1 MENQENNNL
10 NELDQLKAQYEE
22 LKQRFEQQ
30 EIVNEHLMK
39 STIQDNANYFSR
51 YRKTVMIAYPILAVL
66 GFAYFTFLGEL
77 LPFGLSFLLLMVF
90 SIVFELW
97 LTRNV
102 KRQAMENAD
111 LLTLSKNM
119 QKLKSGYAVYTVFIM
134 ALGFMFVLV
143 HILKNKGYLT
153 SAIAEY
159 NMAPNYNAIW
169 SICFVG
175 LLLITFAVLAYRNFV
190 SHCNDVIRQIG
201 SYDGKPQSKSP
212 RTFLL
217 FLGSMIAVF
226 GIGILLVHFA
236 LRPTIYARAEND
248 FTSEGKLEIWEIY
261 ADTIVST
268 NDVTAMM
275 ESWQNGD
282 SIVVKK
288 EVNQS
293 DEGNQQSSKLF
304 ALKKSTSQGPAISS
318 AVMGGKPIIQRVE
331 VSVSYRNADNY
342 VPIIVH
348 LTPDASR
355 LWSQFTREIEGR
367 YAALVI
373 DGVVVLEWYIQCE
386 INNGQFF
393 IMHKWSSDDELE
405 QYCKKLSR
413 Q

>member
-30 EIVNEHLMK
+30 EIVNERLMK
-39 STIQDNANYFSR
+39 STIHDNANYFSR

-77 LPFGLSFLLLMVF
+77 LPFGLAFLMLMVF
-90 SIVFELW
+90 SIAFELW

-119 QKLKSGYAVYTVFIM
+119 QKLKSGYAVYTVSIM
-134 ALGFMFVLV
+134 SLGFVFVLV

-159 NMAPNYNAIW
+159 SMSPNYNAIW

-175 LLLITFAVLAYRNFV
+175 LLLLTFAILAYRNFV
-190 SHCNDVIRQIG
+190 GHCNDVIRQIG

-217 FLGSMIAVF
+217 FVGSMIVVL

-236 LRPTIYARAEND
+236 LRPTIYVRAGND
-248 FTSEGKLEIWEIY
+248 LSTEGKLGIWEIH
-261 ADTIVST
+261 ADTLVSPDST
-268 NDVTAMM
+268 QIIM
-275 ESWQNGD
+275 EQWQQND
-282 SIVVKK
+282 SIVVMKSK
-288 EVNQS
+288 LQTT
-293 DEGNQQSSKLF
+293 DNQQDSRIF
-304 ALKKSTSQGPAISS
+304 VLKKATPQGPSISS
-318 AVMGGKPIIQRVE
+318 DVLGGKPIVQSVE
-331 VSVSYRNADNY
+331 TSVSCKNEDGY

-348 LTPDASR
+348 LTPEASR
-355 LWSQFTREIEGR
+355 LWSQFTREIEGS
-367 YAALVI
+367 YAALAV
-373 DGVVVLEWYIQCE
+373 DDAVVLEWYVQCE

-393 IMHKWSSDDELE
+393 IMHKWSSDDELKE
-405 QYCKKLSR
+405 FCEMLVR

>member
-39 STIQDNANYFSR
+39 TTIQDNANYFSR

-190 SHCNDVIRQIG
+190 SHCNNVIRQIE

-226 GIGILLVHFA
+226 GIVILLVHFA

-248 FTSEGKLEIWEIY
+248 HTTEGKLEIWEIY
-261 ADTIVST
+261 ADTIVSPGNT
-268 NDVTAMM
+268 KLVMAQ
-275 ESWQNGD
+275 WQQSD
-282 SIVVKK
+282 SIVVMKSELPVVDTQK
-288 EVNQS
+288 DS
-293 DEGNQQSSKLF
+293 RIF
-304 ALKKSTSQGPAISS
+304 ALKKATPQGPAISS
-318 AVMGGKPIIQRVE
+318 GVMGGKPIIQSVE
-331 VSVSYRNADNY
+331 TSVSCKNDDGY

-355 LWSQFTREIEGR
+355 LWSQFTREIAGR

-373 DGVVVLEWYIQCE
+373 DGVVVLEWYVQCE

-405 QYCKKLSR
+405 EYCRKLLR

>member
-30 EIVNEHLMK
+30 EIVNEHLIK

-97 LTRNV
+97 LTRNA
-102 KRQAMENAD
+102 KQQAMENAD

-119 QKLKSGYAVYTVFIM
+119 QKLKSGYAVYMVFM
-134 ALGFMFVLV
+134 LALGFMFILV

-153 SAIAEY
+153 SEIAEY

-175 LLLITFAVLAYRNFV
+175 LLLLTFAILAYRNFV
-190 SHCNDVIRQIG
+190 GHCNDVIRQIG
-201 SYDGKPQSKSP
+201 TYDGKPQPKSP

-236 LRPTIYARAEND
+236 LRPTTYARAEND
-248 FTSEGKLEIWEIY
+248 FTSEGKLEFWEVY
-261 ADTIVST
+261 ADTLVSPNSAKIV
-268 NDVTAMM
+268 M
-275 ESWQNGD
+275 EQWMQSD
-282 SIVVKK
+282 SIVFMKS
-288 EVNQS
+288 ELPA
-293 DEGNQQSSKLF
+293 DENLQNTRIF
-304 ALKKSTSQGPAISS
+304 ALKKTTPQGPAISS
-318 AVMGGKPIIQRVE
+318 NVMGGKPIIQSVE
-331 VSVSYRNADNY
+331 TSGSSPNAEDY
-342 VPIIVH
+342 VPIIVR
-348 LTPDASR
+348 LTPDASQ
-355 LWSQFTREIEGR
+355 LWSQFTREIAGHN
-367 YAALVI
+367 AALVI
-373 DGVVVLEWYIQCE
+373 DGVVVQEWYVQCE
-386 INNGQFF
+386 INNGQLF
-393 IMHKWSSDDELE
+393 IMQKHSSDDNLKEFCE
-405 QYCKKLSR
+405 MMVR

>member
-30 EIVNEHLMK
+30 EIVNERLMK

-134 ALGFMFVLV
+134 TLGFMFVLV
-143 HILKNKGYLT
+143 HILKNNGYLT

-159 NMAPNYNAIW
+159 NMVSNYNAIW

-175 LLLITFAVLAYRNFV
+175 LLLLTFAILAYRNFV
-190 SHCNDVIRQIG
+190 GHCNDVIRQIG
-201 SYDGKPQSKSP
+201 SYDGKPQPKSL

-217 FLGSMIAVF
+217 FLGSMIVVF

-236 LRPTIYARAEND
+236 LRPTTYVRAEND
-248 FTSEGKLEIWEIY
+248 FTSEGKLEFWEVY
-261 ADTIVST
+261 ADTIVSP
-268 NDVTAMM
+268 NDTKIIM
-275 ESWQNGD
+275 EQWMQSD
-282 SIVVKK
+282 SIVVMKS
-288 EVNQS
+288 ELPA
-293 DEGNQQSSKLF
+293 DENQQNSRIF
-304 ALKKSTSQGPAISS
+304 ALKKTTSQGPAISS
-318 AVMGGKPIIQRVE
+318 NVMGGKPIIQSVE
-331 VSVSYRNADNY
+331 TSGSSQNEEDY
-342 VPIIVH
+342 VPIIVR
-348 LTPDASR
+348 LTPDASQ
-355 LWSQFTREIEGR
+355 LWSQFTREIAGHNT
-367 YAALVI
+367 ALVI
-373 DGVVVLEWYIQCE
+373 NGVVVQEWYVQCE
-386 INNGQFF
+386 INNGQLF
-393 IMHKWSSDDELE
+393 IMQKRTSDDELE
-405 QYCKKLSR
+405 EFCEMLVR

>member
-30 EIVNEHLMK
+30 EIVNERLMK
-39 STIQDNANYFSR
+39 STIHDNANYFSR

-77 LPFGLSFLLLMVF
+77 LPFGLAFLMLMVF
-90 SIVFELW
+90 SIAFELW

-119 QKLKSGYAVYTVFIM
+119 QKLKSGYAVYTVSLM
-134 ALGFMFVLV
+134 SLGFVFVLV

-159 NMAPNYNAIW
+159 SMSPNYNAIW

-175 LLLITFAVLAYRNFV
+175 LLLLTFAILAYRNFV
-190 SHCNDVIRQIG
+190 GHCNDVIRQIG

-217 FLGSMIAVF
+217 FVGSMIVVL

-236 LRPTIYARAEND
+236 LRPTIYVRAGND
-248 FTSEGKLEIWEIY
+248 LSTEGKLGIWEIH
-261 ADTIVST
+261 ADTLVSPDST
-268 NDVTAMM
+268 QIIM
-275 ESWQNGD
+275 EQWQQND
-282 SIVVKK
+282 SIVVMKSK
-288 EVNQS
+288 LQTT
-293 DEGNQQSSKLF
+293 DNQQDSRIF
-304 ALKKSTSQGPAISS
+304 VLKKATPQGPSISS
-318 AVMGGKPIIQRVE
+318 DVLGGKPIVQSVE
-331 VSVSYRNADNY
+331 TSVSCKNEDGY

-348 LTPDASR
+348 LTPEASR
-355 LWSQFTREIEGR
+355 LWSQFTREIEGS
-367 YAALVI
+367 YAALAV
-373 DGVVVLEWYIQCE
+373 DDAVVLEWYVQCE

-393 IMHKWSSDDELE
+393 IMHKWSSDDELKE
-405 QYCKKLSR
+405 FCEMLVR

>member
-30 EIVNEHLMK
+30 EIVNERLMK

-51 YRKTVMIAYPILAVL
+51 YRKTVMIAYTILAVL

-90 SIVFELW
+90 SIVFGLW

-159 NMAPNYNAIW
+159 NMVPNYNAIW

-175 LLLITFAVLAYRNFV
+175 LLLLTFAILAYRNFV
-190 SHCNDVIRQIG
+190 GHCNDVIRQIG
-201 SYDGKPQSKSP
+201 SYDGKPQPKSP

-217 FLGSMIAVF
+217 FLGSMIVVF
-226 GIGILLVHFA
+226 GIGVLLVHFA

-248 FTSEGKLEIWEIY
+248 HSTKGKLEIWEIY
-261 ADTIVST
+261 ADTIVSPDNT
-268 NDVTAMM
+268 KLVM
-275 ESWQNGD
+275 EQWM
-282 SIVVKK
+282 
-288 EVNQS
+288 QS
-293 DEGNQQSSKLF
+293 DSVVVMKSELPVGENQQDSRIF
-304 ALKKSTSQGPAISS
+304 ALKKTTHQGPAICSS
-318 AVMGGKPIIQRVE
+318 VMGGKPIIQSVE
-331 VSVSYRNADNY
+331 TSVSSKNDDGY
-342 VPIIVH
+342 VPIIVQM
-348 LTPDASR
+348 TPDASQ
-355 LWSQFTREIEGR
+355 LWSQFTRETAGHN
-367 YAALVI
+367 AALVI
-373 DGVVVLEWYIQCE
+373 DGAVVLEWYVQCE

-393 IMHKWSSDDELE
+393 IMHKWSSDDEQEEFCEMLV
-405 QYCKKLSR
+405 R

>member
-30 EIVNEHLMK
+30 EIVNERLMK

-90 SIVFELW
+90 SIVFGLW

-134 ALGFMFVLV
+134 TLGFMFVLV

-159 NMAPNYNAIW
+159 NMVPNYNAIW

-175 LLLITFAVLAYRNFV
+175 LLLLTFAILAYRNFV
-190 SHCNDVIRQIG
+190 GHCNDVIRQIG
-201 SYDGKPQSKSP
+201 SYDGKPQPKSP

-217 FLGSMIAVF
+217 FLGSMIVVF
-226 GIGILLVHFA
+226 GIGVLLVHFA

-248 FTSEGKLEIWEIY
+248 HSTKDKLEIWEIY
-261 ADTIVST
+261 ADTIVSPNNT
-268 NDVTAMM
+268 KLVM
-275 ESWQNGD
+275 EQWM
-282 SIVVKK
+282 
-288 EVNQS
+288 QS
-293 DEGNQQSSKLF
+293 DSVVVMKSELPVGENQQDSRIF
-304 ALKKSTSQGPAISS
+304 ALKKATSQGPAISS
-318 AVMGGKPIIQRVE
+318 DVMGGKPIIQSVE
-331 VSVSYRNADNY
+331 TSVSSKNDDGY
-342 VPIIVH
+342 VPIIVQM
-348 LTPDASR
+348 TPDASQ
-355 LWSQFTREIEGR
+355 LWSQFTREIAGHN
-367 YAALVI
+367 AALVI
-373 DGVVVLEWYIQCE
+373 DGVVVQEWYVQCE

-393 IMHKWSSDDELE
+393 IMHKWSSDDEQEEFCEMLV
-405 QYCKKLSR
+405 R

>member
-1 MENQENNNL
+1 MEKQENNNL

-30 EIVNEHLMK
+30 EIVNEHLIK

-97 LTRNV
+97 LTRNA

-119 QKLKSGYAVYTVFIM
+119 QKLKSGYAVYMVFM
-134 ALGFMFVLV
+134 LALGFMFILV

-153 SAIAEY
+153 SEIAEY

-175 LLLITFAVLAYRNFV
+175 LLLLTFAILAYRNFV
-190 SHCNDVIRQIG
+190 GHCNDVIRQIG
-201 SYDGKPQSKSP
+201 SYDGKPQPKSP

-236 LRPTIYARAEND
+236 LRPTTYARAEND
-248 FTSEGKLEIWEIY
+248 FTNEGKLEFWEVY
-261 ADTIVST
+261 ADTLVSPDSTKIVMGQWMQS
-268 NDVTAMM
+268 
-275 ESWQNGD
+275 D
-282 SIVVKK
+282 SIVVMKS
-288 EVNQS
+288 ELPANENLQNS
-293 DEGNQQSSKLF
+293 RIF
-304 ALKKSTSQGPAISS
+304 ALKKTTTQGPAISS
-318 AVMGGKPIIQRVE
+318 NVMGGKPIIQSVE
-331 VSVSYRNADNY
+331 TSGSCQNGEDY
-342 VPIIVH
+342 VPIIVR

-355 LWSQFTREIEGR
+355 LWSQFTREIAGHN
-367 YAALVI
+367 AALVI
-373 DGVVVLEWYIQCE
+373 DSIVVQEWYVQCE
-386 INNGQFF
+386 INNGQLF
-393 IMHKWSSDDELE
+393 IMQKRTSDD
-405 QYCKKLSR
+405 KLKEFCEMLIR

>member
-1 MENQENNNL
+1 
-10 NELDQLKAQYEE
+10 
-22 LKQRFEQQ
+22 
-30 EIVNEHLMK
+30 
-39 STIQDNANYFSR
+39 
-51 YRKTVMIAYPILAVL
+51 MIAYPILAVL

-102 KRQAMENAD
+102 KRQAMENVD

-143 HILKNKGYLT
+143 HILKNNGYLT

-159 NMAPNYNAIW
+159 NMVPNYNAIW

-175 LLLITFAVLAYRNFV
+175 LLLLTFAILAYRNFV
-190 SHCNDVIRQIG
+190 GHCNDVIRQIG
-201 SYDGKPQSKSP
+201 SYDGKPQPKSP

-217 FLGSMIAVF
+217 FLGSMIVVF
-226 GIGILLVHFA
+226 GIGVLLVHFA
-236 LRPTIYARAEND
+236 LRPTIYVRAEND
-248 FTSEGKLEIWEIY
+248 HSTKGKLEIWEIY
-261 ADTIVST
+261 ADTIVSPGNT
-268 NDVTAMM
+268 KLVMAQ
-275 ESWQNGD
+275 WQQSD
-282 SIVVKK
+282 SIVVMKSELPVVDTQK
-288 EVNQS
+288 DS
-293 DEGNQQSSKLF
+293 RIF
-304 ALKKSTSQGPAISS
+304 ALKKATPQGPAISS
-318 AVMGGKPIIQRVE
+318 GVMGGKPIIQSVE
-331 VSVSYRNADNY
+331 TSVSCKNDDGY

-348 LTPDASR
+348 LTSEASQ
-355 LWSQFTREIEGR
+355 LWSQFTREIAGR

-373 DGVVVLEWYIQCE
+373 DGVVVLEWYVQCE

-405 QYCKKLSR
+405 EYCRKLLR

>member
-30 EIVNEHLMK
+30 EIVNERLMK

-143 HILKNKGYLT
+143 HILKNNGYLT

-159 NMAPNYNAIW
+159 NMVPNYNAILT
-169 SICFVG
+169 ICFVW
-175 LLLITFAVLAYRNFV
+175 LLLLTFAILAYRNFV
-190 SHCNDVIRQIG
+190 GHCNDIIRQIE
-201 SYDGKPQSKSP
+201 SYDGKPQPKQ

-217 FLGSMIAVF
+217 FLGSMIVAF
-226 GIGILLVHFA
+226 GIVILLVTFA
-236 LRPTIYARAEND
+236 LRPTTFVRAEND
-248 FTSEGKLEIWEIY
+248 ISTEGKLEFWEVY
-261 ADTIVST
+261 ADTLVSPNDTKIV
-268 NDVTAMM
+268 M
-275 ESWQNGD
+275 EQWMQSD
-282 SIVVKK
+282 SIVVMKS
-288 EVNQS
+288 ELPT
-293 DEGNQQSSKLF
+293 DENQQNSRIF
-304 ALKKSTSQGPAISS
+304 ALKKATPQGPAISS
-318 AVMGGKPIIQRVE
+318 DVMGGKPIIQSVE
-331 VSVSYRNADNY
+331 TSGSSQNEEDY
-342 VPIIVH
+342 VPIIVR
-348 LTPDASR
+348 LTPDASQ
-355 LWSQFTREIEGR
+355 LWAQFTKEIAGHN
-367 YAALVI
+367 AALVI
-373 DGVVVLEWYIQCE
+373 DGVVVQEWYVQCE
-386 INNGQFF
+386 INNGQLF
-393 IMHKWSSDDELE
+393 IMQKRTSDDELKE
-405 QYCKKLSR
+405 FCEMLVR

>member
-190 SHCNDVIRQIG
+190 SHCNNVIRQIE

-217 FLGSMIAVF
+217 FLGSMIIVF
-226 GIGILLVHFA
+226 GIGVLLVHFA

-248 FTSEGKLEIWEIY
+248 HTTEGKLEIWEIY
-261 ADTIVST
+261 ADTIVSPGNT
-268 NDVTAMM
+268 KLVMAQ
-275 ESWQNGD
+275 WQQRD
-282 SIVVKK
+282 SIVVMKSELPVVDTQK
-288 EVNQS
+288 DS
-293 DEGNQQSSKLF
+293 RIF
-304 ALKKSTSQGPAISS
+304 ALKKATPQGPAISS
-318 AVMGGKPIIQRVE
+318 GVMGGKPIIQSVE
-331 VSVSYRNADNY
+331 TSVSCKNDDGY

-348 LTPDASR
+348 LTSEASQ
-355 LWSQFTREIEGR
+355 LWSQFTREIAGR

-373 DGVVVLEWYIQCE
+373 DGVVVLEWYVQCE

-405 QYCKKLSR
+405 EYCRKLLR

>member
-22 LKQRFEQQ
+22 LKQRFDQQ
-30 EIVNEHLMK
+30 EIVNEHLIK

-97 LTRNV
+97 LTRNA
-102 KRQAMENAD
+102 KQQAMENAD

-119 QKLKSGYAVYTVFIM
+119 QKLKSGYAVYMVFM
-134 ALGFMFVLV
+134 LALGFMFILV

-153 SAIAEY
+153 SEIAEY

-175 LLLITFAVLAYRNFV
+175 LLLLTFAILAYRNFV
-190 SHCNDVIRQIG
+190 GHCNDVIRQIG
-201 SYDGKPQSKSP
+201 SYDGKPQPKSP

-236 LRPTIYARAEND
+236 LRPTTFVRAGND
-248 FTSEGKLEIWEIY
+248 LTTEGKLEFWEVY
-261 ADTIVST
+261 ADTIVSP
-268 NDVTAMM
+268 NDTKIVM
-275 ESWQNGD
+275 EQWMQID
-282 SIVVKK
+282 SVVVMKS
-288 EVNQS
+288 ELPADDNQKNS
-293 DEGNQQSSKLF
+293 RIF
-304 ALKKSTSQGPAISS
+304 ALKKATTQGPAISS
-318 AVMGGKPIIQRVE
+318 DVMGGKPIIQSVE
-331 VSVSYRNADNY
+331 TSESSQHKDGY
-342 VPIIVH
+342 VPIIFR
-348 LTPDASR
+348 LTPDASL
-355 LWSQFTREIEGR
+355 LWSQLTREIAGHN
-367 YAALVI
+367 AALVI
-373 DGVVVLEWYIQCE
+373 DGAVVQEWYVQCE
-386 INNGQFF
+386 INNGQLF
-393 IMHKWSSDDELE
+393 IMQKRTSNDELKE
-405 QYCKKLSR
+405 FCKMLVR

>member
-77 LPFGLSFLLLMVF
+77 LPFGLSFLLLMVL

-134 ALGFMFVLV
+134 TLGFMFVLV
-143 HILKNKGYLT
+143 HILKNNGYLT

-159 NMAPNYNAIW
+159 NMVPNYNAIW

-175 LLLITFAVLAYRNFV
+175 LLLLTFAILAYRNFV
-190 SHCNDVIRQIG
+190 GHCNDVIRQIE
-201 SYDGKPQSKSP
+201 SYDGKPQPKSL

-217 FLGSMIAVF
+217 FLGSMIVVF
-226 GIGILLVHFA
+226 GIGVLLVHFA

-248 FTSEGKLEIWEIY
+248 HSTKGKLEIWEIY
-261 ADTIVST
+261 ADTIVSP
-268 NDVTAMM
+268 NDTKLVM
-275 ESWQNGD
+275 EQWMQSD
-282 SIVVKK
+282 SIVVMKS
-288 EVNQS
+288 ELPVG
-293 DEGNQQSSKLF
+293 ENQQDSRIF
-304 ALKKSTSQGPAISS
+304 ALKKTTHQGPAISS
-318 AVMGGKPIIQRVE
+318 GVMGGKPIIQSVE
-331 VSVSYRNADNY
+331 TSGSSQNEEDY
-342 VPIIVH
+342 VPIIVR
-348 LTPDASR
+348 LTPDASQ
-355 LWSQFTREIEGR
+355 LWSQFTREIAGHNT
-367 YAALVI
+367 ALVI
-373 DGVVVLEWYIQCE
+373 NGVVVQEWYVQCE
-386 INNGQFF
+386 INNGQLF
-393 IMHKWSSDDELE
+393 IMQKRSSDDNLKEFCE
-405 QYCKKLSR
+405 MMVR

>member
-10 NELDQLKAQYEE
+10 NELDLLKAQYEE

-30 EIVNEHLMK
+30 EIVNERLMK

-159 NMAPNYNAIW
+159 NMVPNYNAIW

-175 LLLITFAVLAYRNFV
+175 LLLLTFAILAYRNFV
-190 SHCNDVIRQIG
+190 GHCNDIIRQIE
-201 SYDGKPQSKSP
+201 SYDGKPQPKSP
-212 RTFLL
+212 RTFML
-217 FLGSMIAVF
+217 FLGSMIVLF
-226 GIGILLVHFA
+226 GIGVLLVHFA
-236 LRPTIYARAEND
+236 LRPTIYVRAEND
-248 FTSEGKLEIWEIY
+248 HSTKGKLEIWEIY
-261 ADTIVST
+261 ADTIVSPNNT
-268 NDVTAMM
+268 KLVM
-275 ESWQNGD
+275 EQWMQSD
-282 SIVVKK
+282 SIVVMKS
-288 EVNQS
+288 ELPVG
-293 DEGNQQSSKLF
+293 ENQQDSRIF
-304 ALKKSTSQGPAISS
+304 ALKKTTFQGPSISS
-318 AVMGGKPIIQRVE
+318 SVMGGKPIIQSVE
-331 VSVSYRNADNY
+331 MSGSCLNEEDF
-342 VPIIVH
+342 VPIIVR
-348 LTPDASR
+348 LTPEASQ
-355 LWSQFTREIEGR
+355 LWSQFTREIAGHN
-367 YAALVI
+367 AALVI
-373 DGVVVLEWYIQCE
+373 DGVVVQEWFVQCE

-405 QYCKKLSR
+405 EFCEMLVR

>member
-10 NELDQLKAQYEE
+10 NELDLLKAQYEE
-22 LKQRFEQQ
+22 LKQRFELQ
-30 EIVNEHLMK
+30 EIVNERLMK

-159 NMAPNYNAIW
+159 NMVPNYNAIW

-175 LLLITFAVLAYRNFV
+175 LLLLTFAILTYRNFV
-190 SHCNDVIRQIG
+190 GHCNDVIRQIE
-201 SYDGKPQSKSP
+201 SYDGKPQTRSP

-217 FLGSMIAVF
+217 FLGSMIVVF
-226 GIGILLVHFA
+226 GIGVLLVHFA
-236 LRPTIYARAEND
+236 LRPTIYVRAEND
-248 FTSEGKLEIWEIY
+248 HSTKGKLEIWEIY
-261 ADTIVST
+261 ADTIVSP
-268 NDVTAMM
+268 NDTKLVM
-275 ESWQNGD
+275 EQWMQSD
-282 SIVVKK
+282 SIVVMKS
-288 EVNQS
+288 ELPVG
-293 DEGNQQSSKLF
+293 ENQQDSRIF
-304 ALKKSTSQGPAISS
+304 ALKKTTHQGPAISS
-318 AVMGGKPIIQRVE
+318 GVMGGKPIIQSVE
-331 VSVSYRNADNY
+331 TSVSSKNDDGY

-348 LTPDASR
+348 LTPDASQ
-355 LWSQFTREIEGR
+355 LWSQFTRETAGR

-373 DGVVVLEWYIQCE
+373 DGAVVLEWYIQCE

-405 QYCKKLSR
+405 ELCEMLIR

>member
-39 STIQDNANYFSR
+39 STIQDNAKYFSR

-159 NMAPNYNAIW
+159 NMVPNYNAIW
-169 SICFVG
+169 TICFVG
-175 LLLITFAVLAYRNFV
+175 LLLLTFAILAYRNFV
-190 SHCNDVIRQIG
+190 GHCNDVIRQIG
-201 SYDGKPQSKSP
+201 SYDGKPQPKSP

-236 LRPTIYARAEND
+236 LRPTTFVRAGND
-248 FTSEGKLEIWEIY
+248 LTTEGKLEFWEVY
-261 ADTIVST
+261 ADTIVSP
-268 NDVTAMM
+268 NDTKIVM
-275 ESWQNGD
+275 EQWMQSD
-282 SIVVKK
+282 SIVVMKS
-288 EVNQS
+288 ELPTDDNQKNS
-293 DEGNQQSSKLF
+293 RIF
-304 ALKKSTSQGPAISS
+304 ALKKATTQGPAISS
-318 AVMGGKPIIQRVE
+318 NVMGGKPIIQSVE
-331 VSVSYRNADNY
+331 TSGSSQNEEDY
-342 VPIIVH
+342 VPFIVR
-348 LTPDASR
+348 LTPDASQ
-355 LWSQFTREIEGR
+355 LWSQFTRETAGR

-373 DGVVVLEWYIQCE
+373 DGAVILEWYVQCE
-386 INNGQFF
+386 INNGQLF
-393 IMHKWSSDDELE
+393 IMQKRTSDDELKE
-405 QYCKKLSR
+405 FCEMLVR

>member
-30 EIVNEHLMK
+30 EIVNERLMK
-39 STIQDNANYFSR
+39 STIHDNANYFSR

-77 LPFGLSFLLLMVF
+77 LPFGLAFLLLMVF
-90 SIVFELW
+90 SIAFELW

-119 QKLKSGYAVYTVFIM
+119 QKLKSGYAVYTVSIM
-134 ALGFMFVLV
+134 SLGIVFVLV

-159 NMAPNYNAIW
+159 SMSPNYNAIW

-175 LLLITFAVLAYRNFV
+175 LLLLTFAILAYRNFV
-190 SHCNDVIRQIG
+190 GHCNDVIRQIG
-201 SYDGKPQSKSP
+201 SYDGKPQPKSP

-217 FLGSMIAVF
+217 FVGSMIVVF
-226 GIGILLVHFA
+226 GIGILLVHIA
-236 LRPTIYARAEND
+236 LRPTIYVRAEND
-248 FTSEGKLEIWEIY
+248 LSTEGKLGIWEIH
-261 ADTIVST
+261 ADTLVSPDNTTIV
-268 NDVTAMM
+268 M
-275 ESWQNGD
+275 EQWQQND
-282 SIVVKK
+282 SIVVMKS
-288 EVNQS
+288 ELQTT
-293 DEGNQQSSKLF
+293 DNQQDSRIF
-304 ALKKSTSQGPAISS
+304 ALKKATPQGPSISS
-318 AVMGGKPIIQRVE
+318 DVLGGKPIVQSVE
-331 VSVSYRNADNY
+331 TSVSFKSEDGY

-348 LTPDASR
+348 LTPEASR
-355 LWSQFTREIEGR
+355 LWSQFTREIEGG
-367 YAALVI
+367 YAALAV
-373 DGVVVLEWYIQCE
+373 DDAVVLEWYVQCE

-393 IMHKWSSDDELE
+393 IMHKWSSDDELKE
-405 QYCKKLSR
+405 FCEMLVR

>member
-1 MENQENNNL
+1 MENQENNNQ

-22 LKQRFEQQ
+22 LKLRFEQQ
-30 EIVNEHLMK
+30 EIVNERLMK

-102 KRQAMENAD
+102 KRQAMENVD

-143 HILKNKGYLT
+143 HILKNNGYLT

-159 NMAPNYNAIW
+159 NMVPNYNAIW
-169 SICFVG
+169 TICFVG
-175 LLLITFAVLAYRNFV
+175 LLLLTFAILAYRNFV
-190 SHCNDVIRQIG
+190 GHCNDIIRQIE
-201 SYDGKPQSKSP
+201 SYDGKPQPKSP

-217 FLGSMIAVF
+217 FLGSMIVVF
-226 GIGILLVHFA
+226 GIGVLLVHFA

-248 FTSEGKLEIWEIY
+248 HSTKDKLEIWEIY
-261 ADTIVST
+261 ADTIVSP
-268 NDVTAMM
+268 NDTKLVM
-275 ESWQNGD
+275 EEWM
-282 SIVVKK
+282 
-288 EVNQS
+288 QS
-293 DEGNQQSSKLF
+293 DSVVVMKSELPVGENQQDSRIF
-304 ALKKSTSQGPAISS
+304 ALKKTTHQGPAISS
-318 AVMGGKPIIQRVE
+318 GVMGGKPIIQSVE
-331 VSVSYRNADNY
+331 TSVSSKNDDGY

-348 LTPDASR
+348 LTPDASQ
-355 LWSQFTREIEGR
+355 LWSQFTRETAGR

-373 DGVVVLEWYIQCE
+373 DGAVVLEWYIQYE

-393 IMHKWSSDDELE
+393 IMHKWSSDEELE
-405 QYCKKLSR
+405 EFCEMLVR

>member
-1 MENQENNNL
+1 MENQENNNQ

-30 EIVNEHLMK
+30 EIVNERLMK

-143 HILKNKGYLT
+143 HILKNNGYLT
-153 SAIAEY
+153 SEIAEY
-159 NMAPNYNAIW
+159 NMVPNYNAIW

-175 LLLITFAVLAYRNFV
+175 LLLLTFAILAYRNFV
-190 SHCNDVIRQIG
+190 GHCNDVIRQIG
-201 SYDGKPQSKSP
+201 TYDGKPQPKSP

-236 LRPTIYARAEND
+236 LRPTTYARAEND
-248 FTSEGKLEIWEIY
+248 FTSEGKLEFWEVY
-261 ADTIVST
+261 ADTLVSPNSAKIV
-268 NDVTAMM
+268 M
-275 ESWQNGD
+275 EQWMQSD
-282 SIVVKK
+282 SIVFMKS
-288 EVNQS
+288 ELPA
-293 DEGNQQSSKLF
+293 DENLQNTRIF
-304 ALKKSTSQGPAISS
+304 ALKKTTPQGPAISS
-318 AVMGGKPIIQRVE
+318 NVMGGKPIIQSVE
-331 VSVSYRNADNY
+331 TSGSSPNAEDY
-342 VPIIVH
+342 VPIIVR
-348 LTPDASR
+348 LTADASQ
-355 LWSQFTREIEGR
+355 LWSQFTRETAGR

-373 DGVVVLEWYIQCE
+373 DGAVVLEWYIQCE

-393 IMHKWSSDDELE
+393 IMHKWSSDEELE
-405 QYCKKLSR
+405 VFCEMLVR

>member
-30 EIVNEHLMK
+30 EIVNERLMK
-39 STIQDNANYFSR
+39 STIHDNAKYFSR
-51 YRKTVMIAYPILAVL
+51 YRKTVMIAYPILAIL

-77 LPFGLSFLLLMVF
+77 LPFGLAFLLLMVF
-90 SIVFELW
+90 SIAFELW

-119 QKLKSGYAVYTVFIM
+119 QKLKSGYAVYTVSIM
-134 ALGFMFVLV
+134 SLGFVFVLV

-159 NMAPNYNAIW
+159 SMTPNYNAIW

-175 LLLITFAVLAYRNFV
+175 LLLLTFAILAYRNFV
-190 SHCNDVIRQIG
+190 GHCNDVIRQIG
-201 SYDGKPQSKSP
+201 SYDGKPQPKSP

-217 FLGSMIAVF
+217 FVGSMIVVL

-236 LRPTIYARAEND
+236 LRPTIYVRAEND
-248 FTSEGKLEIWEIY
+248 LSTEGKLGIWEIH
-261 ADTIVST
+261 ADTLVSPDNTTIV
-268 NDVTAMM
+268 M
-275 ESWQNGD
+275 EQWQQND
-282 SIVVKK
+282 SIVVMKS
-288 EVNQS
+288 ELQTT
-293 DEGNQQSSKLF
+293 DNQQDSRIF
-304 ALKKSTSQGPAISS
+304 ALKKATPQGPSISS
-318 AVMGGKPIIQRVE
+318 DVLGGKPIVE
-331 VSVSYRNADNY
+331 SVETSISCKNEDGY

-348 LTPDASR
+348 LTPEASR
-355 LWSQFTREIEGR
+355 LWSQFTREIEGS
-367 YAALVI
+367 YAALAV
-373 DGVVVLEWYIQCE
+373 DDAVVLEWYVQCE

-393 IMHKWSSDDELE
+393 IMHKWSSDDELKE
-405 QYCKKLSR
+405 FCEMLVR

>member
-201 SYDGKPQSKSP
+201 TYDGKPQPKSP

-217 FLGSMIAVF
+217 FLGSMIVAF
-226 GIGILLVHFA
+226 GIVILLVTFA
-236 LRPTIYARAEND
+236 LRPTTFVRAEND
-248 FTSEGKLEIWEIY
+248 ISTEGKLEFWEVY
-261 ADTIVST
+261 ADTLVSPDSTKIV
-268 NDVTAMM
+268 M
-275 ESWQNGD
+275 EQWL
-282 SIVVKK
+282 
-288 EVNQS
+288 QS
-293 DEGNQQSSKLF
+293 DSVVVMKSELPADENQQNSRIF
-304 ALKKSTSQGPAISS
+304 ALKKTTSQGPAISS
-318 AVMGGKPIIQRVE
+318 DAIGGKPIIQSVE
-331 VSVSYRNADNY
+331 TSGSSQNEEDYVS
-342 VPIIVH
+342 IIVR
-348 LTPDASR
+348 LTPDASQ
-355 LWSQFTREIEGR
+355 LWSQFTKEIAGHN
-367 YAALVI
+367 AALVI
-373 DGVVVLEWYIQCE
+373 DGVVVQEWYVQCE
-386 INNGQFF
+386 INNGQLF

>member
-77 LPFGLSFLLLMVF
+77 LPFGLSFLLLMVL

-97 LTRNV
+97 LTRNA

-143 HILKNKGYLT
+143 HILKNNGYLT

-159 NMAPNYNAIW
+159 NMVPNYNAIW
-169 SICFVG
+169 TICFVG
-175 LLLITFAVLAYRNFV
+175 LLLLTFAILAYRNFV
-190 SHCNDVIRQIG
+190 GHCNDVIRQIG
-201 SYDGKPQSKSP
+201 SYDGKPQPKSL

-217 FLGSMIAVF
+217 FLGSMIVVF

-236 LRPTIYARAEND
+236 LRPTTYVRAEND
-248 FTSEGKLEIWEIY
+248 FTSEGKLEFWEVY
-261 ADTIVST
+261 ADTIVSP
-268 NDVTAMM
+268 NDTKIVM
-275 ESWQNGD
+275 EQWMQSD
-282 SIVVKK
+282 SIVVMKS
-288 EVNQS
+288 ELPA
-293 DEGNQQSSKLF
+293 DENQQNSRIF
-304 ALKKSTSQGPAISS
+304 ALKKTTSQGPAISS
-318 AVMGGKPIIQRVE
+318 NVMGGKPIIQSVE
-331 VSVSYRNADNY
+331 TSGSSQNEEDY
-342 VPIIVH
+342 VPIIVR
-348 LTPDASR
+348 LTPDASQ
-355 LWSQFTREIEGR
+355 LWSQFTREIAGHNT
-367 YAALVI
+367 ALVI
-373 DGVVVLEWYIQCE
+373 NGVVVQEWYVQCE
-386 INNGQFF
+386 INNGQLF
-393 IMHKWSSDDELE
+393 IMQKRTSDEELE
-405 QYCKKLSR
+405 EFCEMLIR

>member
-30 EIVNEHLMK
+30 EIVNERLMK

-143 HILKNKGYLT
+143 HILKNNGYLT
-153 SAIAEY
+153 SEIAEY
-159 NMAPNYNAIW
+159 NMVPNYNAIW

-175 LLLITFAVLAYRNFV
+175 LLLLTFAILAYRNFV
-190 SHCNDVIRQIG
+190 GHCNDVIRQIG
-201 SYDGKPQSKSP
+201 TYDGKPQPKSP

-236 LRPTIYARAEND
+236 LRPTTYARAEND
-248 FTSEGKLEIWEIY
+248 FTSEGKLEFWEVY
-261 ADTIVST
+261 ADTLVSPNSAKIV
-268 NDVTAMM
+268 M
-275 ESWQNGD
+275 EQWMQSD
-282 SIVVKK
+282 SIVFMKS
-288 EVNQS
+288 ELPA
-293 DEGNQQSSKLF
+293 DENLQNTRIF
-304 ALKKSTSQGPAISS
+304 ALKKTTPQGPAISS
-318 AVMGGKPIIQRVE
+318 NVMGGKPIIQSVE
-331 VSVSYRNADNY
+331 TSGSSPNAEDY
-342 VPIIVH
+342 VPIIVR
-348 LTPDASR
+348 LTADASQ
-355 LWSQFTREIEGR
+355 LWSQFTRETAGR

-373 DGVVVLEWYIQCE
+373 DGAVVLEWYIQCE

-393 IMHKWSSDDELE
+393 IMHKWSSDEELE
-405 QYCKKLSR
+405 VFCEMLVR

>member
-30 EIVNEHLMK
+30 EIVNERLMK
-39 STIQDNANYFSR
+39 STIHDNANYFSR

-77 LPFGLSFLLLMVF
+77 LPFGLAFLLLMVF
-90 SIVFELW
+90 SIAFELW

-119 QKLKSGYAVYTVFIM
+119 QKLKSGYAVYTVSIM
-134 ALGFMFVLV
+134 TLGFMFVLV

-159 NMAPNYNAIW
+159 SMSPNYNAIW

-175 LLLITFAVLAYRNFV
+175 LLLLTFAILAYRNFV
-190 SHCNDVIRQIG
+190 GHCNDVIRQIG
-201 SYDGKPQSKSP
+201 SYDGKPQPKSP

-217 FLGSMIAVF
+217 FVGSMIVVL

-236 LRPTIYARAEND
+236 LRPTIYVRAEND
-248 FTSEGKLEIWEIY
+248 LSTEGKLGIWEIH
-261 ADTIVST
+261 ADTLVSPDNTTIV
-268 NDVTAMM
+268 M
-275 ESWQNGD
+275 EQWQQND
-282 SIVVKK
+282 SIVVMKS
-288 EVNQS
+288 ELQTT
-293 DEGNQQSSKLF
+293 DNQQDSRIF
-304 ALKKSTSQGPAISS
+304 ALKKATPQGPSISS
-318 AVMGGKPIIQRVE
+318 DVLGGKPIVQSVE
-331 VSVSYRNADNY
+331 TSVSFKSEDDY

-348 LTPDASR
+348 LTPEASR
-355 LWSQFTREIEGR
+355 LWSQFTREIEGS
-367 YAALVI
+367 YAALAV
-373 DGVVVLEWYIQCE
+373 DDAVVLEWYVQCE

-393 IMHKWSSDDELE
+393 IMHKWSSDDELKE
-405 QYCKKLSR
+405 FCEMLVR

>member
-1 MENQENNNL
+1 MENQEINNL

-201 SYDGKPQSKSP
+201 SYDGKPQPKSP

-217 FLGSMIAVF
+217 FLVSMIAVF

-236 LRPTIYARAEND
+236 LRPTAYTRAEND
-248 FTSEGKLEIWEIY
+248 FTTEGKLEFWEVY
-261 ADTIVST
+261 ADTIVYEK
-268 NDVTAMM
+268 DVPALM
-275 ESWQNGD
+275 ETWQNSD
-282 SIVVKK
+282 SLVVMKGMRQTA
-288 EVNQS
+288 EDNQP
-293 DEGNQQSSKLF
+293 DLRLY
-304 ALKKSTSQGPAISS
+304 ALKKSNNGPAISS
-318 AVMGGKPIIQRVE
+318 KVLGGKPLVQRVE
-331 VSVSYRNADNY
+331 FSTSTPKAGGD
-342 VPIIVH
+342 VPIVVQMM
-348 LTPDASR
+348 PEASA
-355 LWSQFTREIEGR
+355 LWSEFTDDVKGHNVALSMEGE
-367 YAALVI
+367 
-373 DGVVVLEWYIQCE
+373 VVQEWYVNCQIS
-386 INNGQFF
+386 NGQFF
-393 IMHKWSSDDELE
+393 FIKNWSSDDELE
-405 QYCKKLSR
+405 ECCKKLSL

>member
-22 LKQRFEQQ
+22 LKQRFDQQ

-51 YRKTVMIAYPILAVL
+51 YRKTVMIAYPILTVL
-66 GFAYFTFLGEL
+66 GFVYFTILGEL
-77 LPFGLSFLLLMVF
+77 LPFGLAFLLLMVF

-119 QKLKSGYAVYTVFIM
+119 QKLKSGYAVYMVFM
-134 ALGFMFVLV
+134 LALGFMFVLV

-175 LLLITFAVLAYRNFV
+175 LLLLTFAILAYRNFV
-190 SHCNDVIRQIG
+190 GHCNDVIRQIG

-217 FLGSMIAVF
+217 FLGSLIAVF
-226 GIGILLVHFA
+226 GIGILLVYFT
-236 LRPTIYARAEND
+236 LRPTTYARAESD
-248 FTSEGKLEIWEIY
+248 FTTEGKLEIWEIY

-268 NDVTAMM
+268 SDVTAMM
-275 ESWQNGD
+275 EGWHNED

-288 EVNQS
+288 GECMPEDS
-293 DEGNQQSSKLF
+293 QQSARLY
-304 ALKKSTSQGPAISS
+304 ALKKATSHGPAISS
-318 AVMGGKPIIQRVE
+318 GVTGGKPIVQSVE
-331 VSVSYRNADNY
+331 ISGSGPNADGY
-342 VPIIVH
+342 VPIIVR
-348 LTPDASR
+348 LTPDASQ

-393 IMHKWSSDDELE
+393 ILHNWSSDDELDE
-405 QYCKKLSR
+405 YCKKLSR